1 MRKILF
7 FSSILLA
14 GTFVGAQEI
23 VVATGL
29 TKGKIQFNDFRKIDS
44 ERLNSSNVLL
54 TKADKIN
61 FETKETEVTKVCNCG
76 NYIAAMTESINGDL
90 FYLPMHGEHVVMVI
104 SSSKYG
110 VLIDIPN
117 SYLILRTYI

>member
-14 GTFVGAQEI
+14 GIFVGAQEI

-44 ERLNSSNVLL
+44 ERLNSSNVML

-61 FETKETEVTKVCNCG
+61 FETKETEVTKVCNCVWV
-76 NYIAAMTESINGDL
+76 
-90 FYLPMHGEHVVMVI
+90 FVV
-104 SSSKYG
+104 
-110 VLIDIPN
+110 
-117 SYLILRTYI
+117 